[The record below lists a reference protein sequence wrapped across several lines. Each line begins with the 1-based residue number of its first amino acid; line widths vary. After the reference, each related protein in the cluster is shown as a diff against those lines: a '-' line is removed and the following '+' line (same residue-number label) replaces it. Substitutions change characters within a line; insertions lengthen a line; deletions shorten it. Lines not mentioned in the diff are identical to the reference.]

1 MFEGFSQ
8 EALDFLND
16 IRFNNNQT
24 FYEANKARYERYVKQ
39 PMRELSDEL
48 APSCSSSIPSWT
60 RDRDARCRAFA
71 ETRAIRRINPR
82 FGITHGWAGA
92 IRVKGAARVS
102 TCIGALGRTGSAGA
116 AAVITRISR

>member
-48 APSCSSSIPSWT
+48 APVVQLIDPKLDT
-60 RDRDARCRAFA
+60 RPGRTMSR
-71 ETRAIRRINPR
+71 IRRDTRYTKDKSPFR
-82 FGITHGWAGA
+82 DHAWLGWRYPGEG
-92 IRVKGAARVS
+92 RGVS

-116 AAVITRISR
+116 AAAITQISR